1 MFRRAQLLLVGIALT
16 MSALALTA
24 ALSLGRGLAD
34 PDGFL
39 GPAWV
44 RLPLLIAGAFA
55 ADLLPRTLWASRFRP
70 RLMPEMMRTRIRE
83 HWNRERAVLVVIGVA
98 TFYLTYVSYRN
109 LKSFLPALMGP
120 DRTYD
125 RELYIIDRALFF
137 GHPPAVILHDLLGTD
152 LLAHFLSTI
161 YLWFL
166 PLVPLALTAW
176 LVWSRSIRHGY
187 WFATSQCLAWTL
199 GTASYYALPTLGPG
213 FEYSWLYGDLAPTAS
228 SQLMEALING
238 RHDVNTNVLQ
248 GAVQSVAGFASLHCA
263 ITMLVALMAQAT
275 LRSKLIPRLLWVNFA
290 VTVVATLYFGWHY
303 VADDVAGIVIAL
315 FSYYVGGVASGH
327 RFRRRP
333 GEEPTAAA
341 PPMLENA

>member
-1 MFRRAQLLLVGIALT
+1 MHRRSQLLLIGIAAT
-16 MSALALTA
+16 MTVLAIA
-24 ALSLGRGLAD
+24 AAASLGRGLAD

-55 ADLLPRTLWASRFRP
+55 ADLVPRTVWASRFRP
-70 RLMPEMMRTRIRE
+70 RLMPDMMRARIRE
-83 HWNRERAVLVVIGVA
+83 HWTRDRALLVVIGVA

-109 LKSFLPALMGP
+109 LKSFLPALFGE
-120 DRTYD
+120 RIYD
-125 RELYIIDRALFF
+125 RELYIIDRALFL
-137 GHPPAVILHDLLGTD
+137 GHPPAVILHNVIGTD
-152 LLAHFLSTI
+152 LPAHFLSTT

-166 PLVPLALTAW
+166 PLVPLALTGW
-176 LVWSRSIRHGY
+176 LVWSRNTGFGY
-187 WFATSQCLAWTL
+187 WFASSQCLAWSL
-199 GTASYYALPTLGPG
+199 GTLSYYALPTLGPG

-228 SQLMEALING
+228 TQLMEALING
-238 RHDVNTNVLQ
+238 RHDVTTNALE

-275 LRSKLIPRLLWVNFA
+275 LRSRWIARLLWANFA

-315 FSYYVGGVASGH
+315 FSFYVGGLASGQS
-327 RFRRRP
+327 FDRRGRP
-333 GEEPTAAA
+333 SEAVPPT
-341 PPMLENA
+341 LENAKI